1 MPTAPPL
8 SRPSARPRSRQV
20 RSAVLIVVA
29 IAVAIALFTITS
41 SMLTGPDRVDLT
53 IENPTAYPLS
63 VEVRGAEDGSVL
75 LVGTVSS
82 ERTDEFAGV
91 IDQGEMW
98 WFTFSYGGVVAA
110 EVTVSQSALETGP
123 VVVPDSAGEV
133 LAQADVSPPPG

>member
-20 RSAVLIVVA
+20 RSAALIVAAV
-29 IAVAIALFTITS
+29 AVAIALLAITS

-53 IENPTAYPLS
+53 IENPTAYHLS
-63 VEVRGAEDGSVL
+63 VDVRGAEDGSVL
-75 LVGTVSS
+75 GVGTVSAES
-82 ERTDEFAGV
+82 TGEFPRV

-98 WFTFSYGGVVAA
+98 WFEFSYGGVVAA
-110 EVTVSQSALETGP
+110 EVTVSRSALEAGS

-133 LAQADVSPPPG
+133 LRQAGLSPPPG